1 MKWRKKIGKMS
12 IHVFFSLSLINASSI
27 VSYRLYSPPSYT
39 SVISLLC
46 GCFWLNFPAFHIA
59 IHIEITICCRHFYRY
74 VSVFFFLEWWCIFV
88 CVSSSSF
95 SCCFIKTKRCIC
107 SYLWIL
113 VSIKRKFHR
122 HGKRMYICVSRLQG
136 MSHAKVQ
143 AIALVTSLTHW
154 IMINIESVKSCMAQH
169 LPKRL

>member
-1 MKWRKKIGKMS
+1 MS

-27 VSYRLYSPPSYT
+27 AFYRLYSPPPFT

-74 VSVFFFLEWWCIFV
+74 VSFSFFWSDGVSLCV
-88 CVSSSSF
+88 CASSSSF
-95 SCCFIKTKRCIC
+95 SCCIIKTKRCIC

-122 HGKRMYICVSRLQG
+122 HGKRMYICVSELQG

-154 IMINIESVKSCMAQH
+154 NMINIESVKSCTAQH